1 MKYPVSILLAAAWSA
16 APVSALRDG
25 QALTPPMGWNSW
37 NHFRGGLTEAK
48 FKAIANAFVS
58 TGLRDAGYK
67 YLVIDDGWLEAGRD
81 AGEGLI
87 TVAKNFPSGMKAL
100 GDYAHD
106 RGLKFGIYACPTKTT
121 CMRRMGSFG
130 HEAQDAKLFASF
142 GVDFLKYDWCGVQS
156 GEDTAGVTVAEV
168 KRRYVAMRDAL
179 KATGRP
185 IVYSMSEKGQGTKGI
200 EPGTWSDTVAHM
212 WRIGYDIHENW
223 ASVLSHAN
231 ENADLSQ
238 YASPGGWNDP
248 DMLEVGNGDLTVGE
262 NRAHFSLWCIQ
273 AAPLILGNDP
283 SAMTDAIKAI
293 LVNREAI
300 AIDQDSLG
308 IQGRRIR
315 GKGALEVWVKPLKG
329 GEKAV
334 LLFNATA
341 ADASIEVRW
350 NDSLMG
356 WKADALADV
365 RDIWNAKD
373 IKGAKGGYAAT
384 VPSHDAVL
392 LRIRNASATGLL
404 KSGWFKC
411 LGRQVLSR
419 DANGRSDW
427 NRRTPAFKAP

>member
-1 MKYPVSILLAAAWSA
+1 MHRFIFILLGMAFLA

-37 NHFRGGLTEAK
+37 NHFHGGLTEAK
-48 FKAIANAFVS
+48 FKAIADAFVS

-81 AGEGLI
+81 AGGGLI
-87 TVAKNFPSGMKAL
+87 TVAKNFPSGMKTL
-100 GDYAHD
+100 GDYAHA
-106 RGLKFGIYACPTKTT
+106 RGLKFGIYSCPTKTT

-130 HEAQDAKLFASF
+130 HEAQDAKLFAGF

-156 GEDTAGVTVAEV
+156 GEDAEGVTVAEV
-168 KRRYVAMRDAL
+168 KRRYAAMRDAL

-185 IVYSMSEKGQGTKGI
+185 IVYSMSEKGQGTKGV

-231 ENADLSQ
+231 ENADLQQ
-238 YASPGGWNDP
+238 YAGPGGWNDP
-248 DMLEVGNGDLTVGE
+248 DMLEVGNGDLTVAE

-283 SAMTDAIKAI
+283 SAMTDPIKAI

-300 AIDQDSLG
+300 AVDQDSLG

-315 GKGALEVWVKPLKG
+315 GKGVLEVWVKALKG
-329 GEKAV
+329 GDRAV

-341 ADASIEVRW
+341 AAASMEVRW

-356 WKADALADV
+356 WKADAAADV
-365 RDIWNAKD
+365 RDIWNSKD
-373 IKGAKGGYAAT
+373 IKAAKGGYAAT

-392 LRIRNASATGLL
+392 LRIRNIGATGL
-404 KSGWFKC
+404 
-411 LGRQVLSR
+411 R
-419 DANGRSDW
+419 DAAVTGGTGTRKGPRDARGRSD
-427 NRRTPAFKAP
+427 RETRTPAFRAL